1 MGGGAVFGRLE
12 QIRAARFS
20 RVAERLATDC
30 EASKVSRLVPA
41 HLRPTAPLAAD
52 AILVGDPG
60 RALLLAQELLEQPKM
75 SNHARGLWGY
85 SGRAA
90 SGAEL
95 TIQSTGIGAPSAAA
109 VLADLAELGVR
120 RAVRVGT
127 CVAAGKEARLGE
139 LLLVAEAVAA
149 EGSAA
154 TFGLA
159 PGTAV
164 EPDAVLLEQLRV
176 HLGTEGREAWVV
188 SLDAIPADAA
198 SVPADVL
205 AADMQTVAILAK
217 GRALGIAAAAVLIV
231 AETPSGE
238 TLPGDQLET
247 AAKLVG
253 RAVSFVFSN
262 PKVEG

>member
-1 MGGGAVFGRLE
+1 LDDWSKSGRPGSPE
-12 QIRAARFS
+12 WQSAFPTGR
-20 RVAERLATDC
+20 EP
-30 EASKVSRLVPA
+30 SKVSRPVPA
-41 HLRPTAPLAAD
+41 HLRPTAPVAAD

-85 SGRAA
+85 SGRDA

-95 TIQSTGIGAPSAAA
+95 TIQSTGIGGPSAAA

-127 CVAAGKEARLGE
+127 CAAAGKEARLGE
-139 LLLVAEAVAA
+139 LLLVAAAVAA

-154 TFGLA
+154 SFGLA
-159 PGTAV
+159 AGTAV
-164 EPDAVLLEQLRV
+164 EPDAVLLEGLRRE
-176 HLGTEGREAWVV
+176 LGTGARNARIV
-188 SLDAIPADAA
+188 SLDASPADAA

-205 AADMQTVAILAK
+205 AADMQTVAVLAR
-217 GRALGIAAAAVLIV
+217 GRALGVAAAAVLIV
-231 AETPSGE
+231 DVTPNGE
-238 TLPGDQLET
+238 SLPSDRLESV
-247 AAKLVG
+247 AKLAG
-253 RAVSFVFSN
+253 RAASRAFSN